1 MLDFG
6 TECGPPDG
14 LRILDVI
21 DGCRSER
28 SAREIGK
35 VKTNRRARSNE
46 YEAYRS

>member
-28 SAREIGK
+28 SGAR
-35 VKTNRRARSNE
+35 NRKSKNE
-46 YEAYRS
+46 